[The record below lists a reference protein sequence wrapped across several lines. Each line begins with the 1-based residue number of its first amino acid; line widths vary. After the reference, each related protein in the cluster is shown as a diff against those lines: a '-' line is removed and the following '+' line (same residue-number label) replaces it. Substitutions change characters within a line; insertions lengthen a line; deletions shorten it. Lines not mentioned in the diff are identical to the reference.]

1 MKKSLGATTILA
13 PTPAWVIGT
22 FDAGG
27 KADAATIAWGGI
39 CCSKP
44 PCVAISLRAATMTH
58 GNIMARRA
66 FTVNIPSEDHLR
78 QADYFGIVS
87 GRDVDKFAAT
97 GLTAVK
103 SDLVDAPYIAEF
115 PMVVECAVLHV
126 VEIGLHTQ
134 FIGEIKDIKADEA
147 ALTEGCLDIAK
158 LKPVVFA
165 PSGRAYHGLTGPI
178 GPAFNVGRCY
188 VAEKS

>member
-13 PTPAWVIGT
+13 PTPAWVIGSY
-22 FDAGG
+22 
-27 KADAATIAWGGI
+27 DAAGRANAATVAWGGI

-44 PCVAISLRAATMTH
+44 ACVAISLRAATLTH

-66 FTVNIPSEDHLR
+66 FTVNIPSEELVR
-78 QADYFGIVS
+78 QTDYFGIAS

-97 GLTAVK
+97 GMTATR
-103 SDLVDAPYIAEF
+103 SELVDAPYIAEF

-134 FIGEIKDIKADEA
+134 FIGEIRDIKVEDS
-147 ALTEGCLDIAK
+147 LLVEGGLDVAR
-158 LKPVVFA
+158 LRPVVFV
-165 PSGRAYHGLTGPI
+165 PSGHSYHGLTGPL
-178 GPAFNVGRCY
+178 GPAFNVGRCF
-188 VAEKS
+188 VAEKP

>member
-13 PTPAWVIGT
+13 PAPTWVIGT
-22 FDAGG
+22 FDANGR
-27 KADAATIAWGGI
+27 ANAATIAWGGI

-44 PCVAISLRAATMTH
+44 PCVAISMRAATLTH

-66 FTVNIPSEDHLR
+66 FTVNIPSEDLVR
-78 QADYFGIVS
+78 QADYFGIAS

-97 GLTAVK
+97 GLTPVK
-103 SDLVDAPYIAEF
+103 SELVDAPFVGEF
-115 PMVVECAVLHV
+115 PMVVECTVLHV

-134 FIGEIKDIKADEA
+134 FIAEILDIKADESVLA
-147 ALTEGCLDIAK
+147 EGGLDIAK
-158 LKPVVFA
+158 LRPIVFA
-165 PSGRAYHGLTGPI
+165 ASGRTYHGLTKSI

-188 VAEKS
+188 IAEKP